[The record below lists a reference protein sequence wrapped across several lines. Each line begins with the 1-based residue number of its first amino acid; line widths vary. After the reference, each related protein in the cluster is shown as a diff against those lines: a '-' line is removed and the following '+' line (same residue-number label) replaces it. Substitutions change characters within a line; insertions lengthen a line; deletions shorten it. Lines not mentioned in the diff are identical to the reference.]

1 MQPNNLADALQY
13 AARNPQSVLG
23 NVGLTLND
31 LRDPDAAIQNL
42 MNTGRMTQ
50 HQYNQL
56 QQARQQLL
64 SDPNMRQLLFGK

>member
-50 HQYNQL
+50 QQYNQL

>member
-1 MQPNNLADALQY
+1 MQQNNLADALQY

-31 LRDPDAAIQNL
+31 LQNPDAAIQNL

-50 HQYNQL
+50 QQYNQL

-64 SDPNMRQLLFGK
+64 ADPNMRQLLFGK

>member
-31 LRDPDAAIQNL
+31 LQNPDAAIQNL

-50 HQYNQL
+50 QQYNQL

>member
-1 MQPNNLADALQY
+1 MQPNNIADALQF

-50 HQYNQL
+50 QQYNQL

-64 SDPNMRQLLFGK
+64 SDPNMRQILFGK